1 MEDSSSLISLEH
13 MERLWSSVRGET
25 SSPDEG
31 IFGQSSLFWKVNRE
45 AALFLG
51 AGRATLLQLA
61 HPWVAASLDQHSNL
75 RRDPLARFHNTFR
88 LVFTMIFGTLEQAL
102 EASRHLY
109 ALHTRI
115 QGRLPATVGA
125 YAQGSHYRANEL
137 NALIWVYATLVESA
151 LLAYDSVLPPLSI
164 DEREIYYAQSRRMA
178 MLFGI
183 PASALPPDWAGFEAY
198 NREMWM
204 SDKLGVNSLAREMAN
219 QLLDGQGTRVPIP
232 SWYRVLTTAWLPE
245 RIRVEFELEYG
256 QREREAMA
264 KTSSLLPRIYHRLP
278 VLLRFVGPYFEA
290 RARLHGRHVGPLV
303 GLSNRFWTGQAR
315 MMFSE
320 LER

>member
-1 MEDSSSLISLEH
+1 MEDTNSLISREH
-13 MERLWSSVRGET
+13 MERLWSSVRDET

-31 IFGQSSLFWKVNRE
+31 IFGQSALFWKVNRE

-51 AGRATLLQLA
+51 AERAALLHLA

-88 LVFTMIFGTLEQAL
+88 IVFTMIFGTLEQAL

-115 QGRLPATVGA
+115 QGRLPATVDA

-137 NALIWVYATLVESA
+137 NALTWVYATLVESA
-151 LLAYDSVLPPLSI
+151 LLAYDSVLPSLSM
-164 DEREIYYAQSRRMA
+164 DEREIYYAESKRLA
-178 MLFGI
+178 MLCGI
-183 PASALPPDWAGFEAY
+183 PAYALPPDWTRFEAF
-198 NREMWM
+198 NRSMWM
-204 SDKLGVNSLAREMAN
+204 SDKLGVNSLARELAN
-219 QLLDGQGTRVPIP
+219 RLLHGQGSQVPIP
-232 SWYRVLTTAWLPE
+232 SWYRILTTAWLPE

-264 KTSSLLPRIYHRLP
+264 KTLNLLPRIYHRLP

-290 RARLHGRHVGPLV
+290 RARLLSRHVGPLI
-303 GLSNRFWTGQAR
+303 GLSNRFWMGQAR

-320 LER
+320 LEH